1 MSPRLLVSFL
11 RFAHL
16 EKPRLRPGFVNLHTS
31 SSLGDEVRIVN
42 GLPHIEVTLPSR
54 NEKCLF
60 VLRPISQTV
69 GDFLNMLKVEDPG
82 IDRVFVKRPD
92 GSRVASATS
101 IQNLMMREF
110 ELNINDN
117 NIKMSPP
124 PLDPDQEK
132 AEKISSVRTLICHLY
147 EALNVQELQ
156 IAKEQHIIRRLE
168 DLRAEIR
175 PLEEQHQEILRH
187 AEKKTRLLEWALL
200 FYMSLQTGVLARL
213 TWWEYSWDI
222 IEPITYFVTYSGGM
236 IGMAYF
242 ILTKNDFNYP
252 QMRDRQSLILHHKK
266 AKKHRWDVERYN
278 KLKGEIFGLER
289 ELKKLRG
296 QEDGSLV

>member
-1 MSPRLLVSFL
+1 
-11 RFAHL
+11 
-16 EKPRLRPGFVNLHTS
+16 
-31 SSLGDEVRIVN
+31 
-42 GLPHIEVTLPSR
+42 
-54 NEKCLF
+54 
-60 VLRPISQTV
+60 
-69 GDFLNMLKVEDPG
+69 MLKVEDPG

-92 GSRVASATS
+92 GSRVAGATS

-132 AEKISSVRTLICHLY
+132 AEKISSVRTLIYHLY
-147 EALNVQELQ
+147 ETLNVQELQ

-200 FYMSLQTGVLARL
+200 FYMSLQV
-213 TWWEYSWDI
+213 
-222 IEPITYFVTYSGGM
+222 
-236 IGMAYF
+236 
-242 ILTKNDFNYP
+242 
-252 QMRDRQSLILHHKK
+252 SLL
-266 AKKHRWDVERYN
+266 
-278 KLKGEIFGLER
+278 
-289 ELKKLRG
+289 
-296 QEDGSLV
+296 